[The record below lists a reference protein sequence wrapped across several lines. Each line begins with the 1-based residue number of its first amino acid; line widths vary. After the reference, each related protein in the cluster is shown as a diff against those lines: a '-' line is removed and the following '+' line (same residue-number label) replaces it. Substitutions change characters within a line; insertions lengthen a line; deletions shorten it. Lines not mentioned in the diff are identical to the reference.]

1 MLKPLS
7 DFVVVTVQ
15 KTERK
20 TDSGIFLADTSA
32 AEPVKKGLV
41 VAVGKNVE
49 DVKDMQF
56 VLFPK
61 ECGVTVKHKGEDYII
76 LNKNNILAVVKDG

>member
-7 DFVVVTVQ
+7 DFVIVTVQ
-15 KTERK
+15 KEERT
-20 TDSGIFLADTSA
+20 TDSGIILADTFN

-41 VAVGKNVE
+41 VAVGKNVT
-49 DVKDMQF
+49 DVKDMEF

-61 ECGVTVKHKGEDYII
+61 ECGVTVEHKGEEYII
-76 LNKNNILAVVKDG
+76 LNKNNILAVVKEG